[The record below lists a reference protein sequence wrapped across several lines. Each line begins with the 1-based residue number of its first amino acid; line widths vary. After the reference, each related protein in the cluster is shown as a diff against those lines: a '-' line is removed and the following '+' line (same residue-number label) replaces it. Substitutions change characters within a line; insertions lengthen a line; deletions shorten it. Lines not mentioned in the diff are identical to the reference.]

1 MRKTFVT
8 VFLLALASYASAA
21 DVAKTADDA
30 QKKDAPNCPKFE
42 ALLFYGSTDFET
54 HGEVTRLQKWLKDY
68 PRFYPSGEV
77 NGMYTEDV
85 ELAVRKLQKKYE
97 IVKPGLSCKTG
108 YGIVEAKTRKYL
120 NDNLSCGDIPA
131 RPHII
136 CPAQARSWRW

>member
-77 NGMYTEDV
+77 NGM
-85 ELAVRKLQKKYE
+85 
-97 IVKPGLSCKTG
+97 
-108 YGIVEAKTRKYL
+108 
-120 NDNLSCGDIPA
+120 
-131 RPHII
+131 
-136 CPAQARSWRW
+136 